1 MAGKTYRKGIS
12 FVDLIKMFPD
22 DETAEKWFI
31 EQRWG
36 DEIVC
41 PKCGSHNVQVR
52 KSRKPQPYRC
62 RSCRK
67 DFSVKTDTLMH
78 NSPLGFQVWAIAIYL
93 SSTSIKGVS
102 SMKLHRDLKITQKSA
117 WHLAHRI
124 RETWNDQQV
133 VFAGPVEVDETYIG
147 GKRKNMSNRKRKA
160 LKKAGAGRGAD
171 GKVAVAGIKDRGTR
185 KIKAA
190 KVENTTK
197 KTLQGFIESAT
208 DEDATV
214 YTDDHRAY
222 LGMKRDHK
230 AVKHSI
236 SEYVNG
242 QAHSNGIESF
252 WALLKRGYHG
262 TYHHM
267 SAKHLDRYVNEF
279 SGRYNDREL
288 DTEHQMELVA
298 KRLEGKRLKYK
309 DLVAD
314 HGAQS

>member
-147 GKRKNMSNRKRKA
+147 GKEKNKHAN
-160 LKKAGAGRGAD
+160 KKLHLGRGGV
-171 GKVAVAGIKDRGTR
+171 GKQAVAGIRDRGTR
-185 KIKAA
+185 KVHAQKIEDTSSETLHDFVLSHTSVDAA
-190 KVENTTK
+190 
-197 KTLQGFIESAT
+197 I
-208 DEDATV
+208 
-214 YTDDHRAY
+214 YTDDHRSY
-222 LGMKRDHK
+222 QGLPNHK
-230 AVKHSI
+230 TVKHSV
-236 SEYVNG
+236 SQFVND
-242 QAHSNGIESF
+242 QAHTNGIESF

-267 SAKHLDRYVNEF
+267 SEKHLDRYVNEF

-298 KRLEGKRLKYK
+298 KRMEGKRLKYR
-309 DLVAD
+309 DLV
-314 HGAQS
+314 S